1 MIDNKIDKEKRDLVI
16 IDFDGTLFLN
26 PDNNFGFHMPINR
39 VIDAYTFFNEF
50 MFQTNER
57 ISENAE
63 CILITGRIKA
73 QEGVITH
80 LLELKGYQFDESFFN
95 QGGITNNIDE
105 KETFMTKYWNGK
117 IKLINEIKSSNLYK
131 SIVIID
137 DDAVLCSAL
146 TKLGFAVFKAQ
157 ITKNSSNQSLTIK
170 FSTPQERSM
179 TELNAL
185 LNPRRS
191 QSNSVIE
198 AV

>member
-1 MIDNKIDKEKRDLVI
+1 MIDNKRDQEKRDLVI

-26 PDNNFGFHMPINR
+26 PDNNFGFYMPINR

-50 MFQTNER
+50 MFQTNEM
-57 ISENAE
+57 ISENAD
-63 CILITGRIKA
+63 CFLISGRIEA

-80 LLELKGYQFDESFFN
+80 LLELNGYQFDQSFFN

-105 KETFMTKYWNGK
+105 KKTFMTKYWNGK
-117 IKLINEIKSSNLYK
+117 IKLINEIKSSNQYK

-137 DDAVLCSAL
+137 DDNVLCSAL
-146 TKLGFAVFKAQ
+146 KKLGFAVFKAQ
-157 ITKNSSNQSLTIK
+157 ITKNSSNQSLTVT

-191 QSNSVIE
+191 QNKSIIE
-198 AV
+198 AT